1 MHLSIYSFI
10 YSFIYLFHSIHI
22 YNICLFMYLFIY
34 LFTSFYIYLYMYAFI
49 HIILCV
55 YIYIMNMHTQWK
67 REREFWSSTKL
78 RSSWNCDNLGFN
90 HLEFDTQK
98 LRMHL
103 ELGLESPG
111 ISWNHF
117 WQRPGRHVSAGAWF
131 AYIRSTRAKSMF
143 YGTAPSRSKPD

>member
-10 YSFIYLFHSIHI
+10 YSFIYLFRSIHI

-55 YIYIMNMHTQWK
+55 YICNEYAYTMK
-67 REREFWSSTKL
+67 EREFWSSTKL

>member
-1 MHLSIYSFI
+1 MFI
-10 YSFIYLFHSIHI
+10 YVFIYLFVYFI
-22 YNICLFMYLFIY
+22 LYLFIY
-34 LFTSFYIYLYMYAFI
+34 VCIYTYYIM
-49 HIILCV
+49 C
-55 YIYIMNMHTQWK
+55 IYIMNMHTQWK
-67 REREFWSSTKL
+67 REREREFWSSTKL